1 MLNVKEKYQMRKKQR
16 NNELSVEQ
24 LLITNLT
31 NTNEKLEDKMSK
43 LKAIFQVNNYNNEKL
58 MLNKIK
64 EIIYE

>member
-1 MLNVKEKYQMRKKQR
+1 MIRRKQR
-16 NNELSVEQ
+16 NNEFSVEQ
-24 LLITNLT
+24 LLINNLT
-31 NTNEKLEDKMSK
+31 NSNEKLEDKMAK

>member
-1 MLNVKEKYQMRKKQR
+1 MIRKQR
-16 NNELSVEQ
+16 NNELNVEQ
-24 LLITNLT
+24 LLINNLT
-31 NTNEKLEDKMSK
+31 NSNEKLEDKMAK

>member
-1 MLNVKEKYQMRKKQR
+1 MKKFTNEKFT
-16 NNELSVEQ
+16 NEKFT
-24 LLITNLT
+24 LIKNLT
-31 NTNEKLEDKMSK
+31 NENEKHEDKMSK